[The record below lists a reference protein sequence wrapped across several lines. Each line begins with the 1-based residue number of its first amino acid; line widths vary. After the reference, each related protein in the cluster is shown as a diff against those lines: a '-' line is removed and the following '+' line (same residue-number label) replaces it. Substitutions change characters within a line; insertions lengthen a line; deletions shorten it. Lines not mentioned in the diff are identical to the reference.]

1 MSAENPTQKIILPLL
16 ELALLNPNANF
27 FSNSFAF
34 YINGSRSSIEELNS
48 YVNRFWDPNRDY
60 FAELRC
66 S

>member
-48 YVNRFWDPNRDY
+48 YVNRFWDPNRDH
-60 FAELRC
+60 FAA
-66 S
+66 